1 MQFIKKLSSLSPRQV
16 LRLRNLLF
24 VLALLPLVRLAAF
37 GFLDR
42 LGANPIEFITR
53 NTGDWALYFLCITL
67 AVTPLRKLTR
77 WNWLVRLRRMLG
89 LYAFFYVM
97 LHFTIFFWLDHFFD
111 VQEMWTDI
119 VKRPFI
125 TVGVLAFVLLIPL
138 AVTSTNGMVR
148 RLGGKRWQWLHRL
161 TYVIVP
167 LGVLHFWWVKAGK
180 NLLAQPIL
188 FTTIVALLLLTR
200 VLSEKNRHRLAQL
213 WSRRSAGNARNAKIT
228 LMKEG
233 K

>member
-1 MQFIKKLSSLSPRQV
+1 MAFLKDLSTRRVQQ
-16 LRLRNLLF
+16 LRNVLF
-24 VLALLPLVRLAAF
+24 VLCLLPLVRLVVF
-37 GFLDR
+37 TFLDR

-53 NTGDWALYFLCITL
+53 NTGDWALYFLVTTL
-67 AVTPLRKLTR
+67 AVTPLRRLTN

-89 LYAFFYVM
+89 LYAFFYVF
-97 LHFTIFFWLDHFFD
+97 LHFTVFFWLDHFFD
-111 VQEMWTDI
+111 LQEMWADI

-125 TVGVLAFVLLIPL
+125 TVGMATFVLLMPL
-138 AVTSTNGMVR
+138 AATSTNAMVR

-188 FTTIVALLLLTR
+188 FASIVGVLLLTR
-200 VLSEKNRHRLAQL
+200 LLSQKNRQKLRQ
-213 WSRRSAGNARNAKIT
+213 T
-228 LMKEG
+228 LFGPATNLKS
-233 K
+233 